1 MTKSIVYLLLFVLS
15 LLLTMVSSSQL
26 LVAQTTTSLSQN
38 QELLALYEQG
48 LDSVIIQRYSS
59 PVTEA
64 ESYYLASSYIRLG
77 QYNQALILLST
88 LTKASNSE
96 QSIWWN
102 AEANLAQSKLLFFL
116 GNHATA
122 LEQAYA
128 LTIRSTAT
136 ENQKNRAAMLVE
148 EILAFLSPS
157 SLAQLFTNHYPL
169 ELKASIL
176 EELMYAIPYELASSY
191 FLDLQQLAKESVE
204 SNNLTL
210 SRIERQLSTPIQYR
224 SRYNPTKQYN
234 APNGF
239 HYRLGVLL
247 PTYTVD
253 DPRYA
258 VVQDLYK
265 GMSFAAEKF
274 NANTADAKM
283 FLLYKSTTD
292 TMSMN
297 MDVQAEHSE
306 LQHFAHTQF
315 SSLVIGDRVNAI
327 IGPLFSNEAPLYA
340 PLAEEYEI
348 PIFLPLAN
356 ADSLDLHNN
365 YMFQMNPSFSSQ
377 GANLARYAVE
387 TLGYDTLGI
396 LAEKGSLGEAAAHS
410 FLRESE
416 RLGAFVAYDFVENLE
431 ERGYGITDF
440 TQYFTTDTLD
450 SVTIIDA
457 VYAPFT
463 GTIAQTLIE
472 SLLTDLEAM
481 QSTID
486 ILGSEEWGG
495 VTINSSRLPETNVY
509 FSRGF
514 SVDTTQ
520 TKTQLFATSYQE
532 RFGDLPTNFSY
543 IGYDVAHYVMRELYS
558 VKNPKALKNRIKTSP
573 VYDGHAFTIDFR
585 NTHINSSVFI
595 QHIPSLSTQ
604 NEDN

>member
-573 VYDGHAFTIDFR
+573 VYDGHSFTIDFR

>member
-1 MTKSIVYLLLFVLS
+1 MTKSVVYLLLFVLS

-26 LVAQTTTSLSQN
+26 LVAQTTTVLSQN

-102 AEANLAQSKLLFFL
+102 AEASLAQSKLLFFL

-265 GMSFAAEKF
+265 GMSFAAEEF

-365 YMFQMNPSFSSQ
+365 YMFQVNPSFSSQ

>member
-157 SLAQLFTNHYPL
+157 SLAQLFTNNYPL

-543 IGYDVAHYVMRELYS
+543 IGYDVAHYVMRELSS

>member
-1 MTKSIVYLLLFVLS
+1 MTKSVVYLLLFVLS

-26 LVAQTTTSLSQN
+26 LVAQTTTALSQN

-102 AEANLAQSKLLFFL
+102 AEASLAQSKLLFFL

-265 GMSFAAEKF
+265 GMSFAAEEF

-365 YMFQMNPSFSSQ
+365 YMFQVNPSFSSQ